1 MDTGNQHQMVV
12 VKENQ
17 DGSQEWLCPVCGRH
31 FIMQWPPN
39 YKRIILEAGDEN
51 AVHTGGSTGL
61 GMSSVEHSGEWLP
74 EPESAEEI
82 YDPESLSDPY
92 LAPYERF
99 MRERNFLI

>member
-1 MDTGNQHQMVV
+1 MVV
-12 VKENQ
+12 IQEHQ

-39 YKRIILEAGDEN
+39 YKRVVLEPGDEN
-51 AVHTGGSTGL
+51 AVHTGGSSGVMMGSADLEEKGL
-61 GMSSVEHSGEWLP
+61 A
-74 EPESAEEI
+74 EPESAEEL

-99 MRERNFLI
+99 LKTINL